1 MSLLVPDTGLLF
13 WMVLSFGVVVFILAK
28 YGFPVITRMVDERKA
43 LIDQSLE
50 EARQA
55 HEQLATI
62 QAQSEEMLRQAREEQ
77 SRLLTEALETK
88 KQILSDAREA
98 AQRQTRIQLEQAR
111 KEIDDMKEKAI
122 REVRSEIAGLSVD
135 IAEKVLRGKLE
146 NEKEQK
152 AVIER
157 LLDES
162 VIYKS

>member
-13 WMVLSFGVVVFILAK
+13 WMVLSFGVVVFILAR

-43 LIDQSLE
+43 LIDRSLE

-62 QAQSEEMLRQAREEQ
+62 QAQSEEMLRHAREEQ
-77 SRLLTEALETK
+77 GRLLTEALETK

-98 AQRQTRIQLEQAR
+98 AEKQTRIRLEQAR
-111 KEIDDMKEKAI
+111 KEINDMKEKAI

-135 IAEKVLRGKLE
+135 IAEKVLRGKLG
-146 NEKEQK
+146 NQKEQE
-152 AVIER
+152 AVINR